1 MDKTPRLH
9 VLIVDDHDEM
19 RAMLSRTLTEFGH
32 TTFVAEHGGV
42 ALKIA
47 ASHPIDL
54 MITDLV
60 MPEKEGI
67 ETIMAIRKQ
76 YPHIRILAMSGG
88 HQNRNSLPYL
98 ELAARLG
105 AHGTLQKPFN
115 ISELVAKIDE
125 IIPADFVPAS
135 AQGDA

>member
-9 VLIVDDHDEM
+9 VLIVDDHDAM
-19 RAMLSRTLTEFGH
+19 RVMLSRALAEFGH
-32 TTFVAEHGGV
+32 TTFDAEDGGV
-42 ALKIA
+42 ALKVVA
-47 ASHPIDL
+47 KHPIDL
-54 MITDLV
+54 VVTDLV

-88 HQNRNSLPYL
+88 HQNRNAMPYL

-115 ISELVAKIDE
+115 ISDLIAKIDE

-135 AQGDA
+135 AQGGA